1 MNPDQ
6 NHMRAKRKELGLTQA
21 QVARLLGTKQSNIS
35 AYERG
40 VLEPG
45 SVVEQRFAAL
55 LAVSVQ
61 TDTHKV
67 HIPTLASQS
76 VELRDLLDSPRF
88 TESTTRDSLIL
99 RSLIDSNDR
108 FASLDGL
115 AEQQLFLM
123 RPGPTG
129 EHRADVAF
137 AGLAVHLTRKAQL
150 PRVPNWTR
158 NPRLHLGEVWFMGL
172 DERQPLARAISIAR
186 GVPALRARGIFL
198 AESNLES
205 V

>member
-1 MNPDQ
+1 
-6 NHMRAKRKELGLTQA
+6 MRAKRKELGLTQA

-108 FASLDGL
+108 FASLHGL

-137 AGLAVHLTRKAQL
+137 AAWRYTSHARHNFPECRIGLEIRGYIWVKCGSWALTNAS
-150 PRVPNWTR
+150 P
-158 NPRLHLGEVWFMGL
+158 
-172 DERQPLARAISIAR
+172 
-186 GVPALRARGIFL
+186 
-198 AESNLES
+198 
-205 V
+205 